1 MPKDIPEYPYEI
13 RPLTQEEG
21 GGFLISYP
29 DFDVCIGDG
38 ETEQEAIEDGKKALA
53 ATIAALKSM
62 GFPVPE
68 PGSRQRQSKV
78 SQ

>member
-1 MPKDIPEYPYEI
+1 MPIDIPEYPYEI

-38 ETEQEAIEDGKKALA
+38 ETEEEALEDGKKALA
-53 ATIAALKSM
+53 AVLAVFKEEGWPIPA
-62 GFPVPE
+62 
-68 PGSRQRQSKV
+68 PGSGSRRSKT
-78 SQ
+78 SR